1 MSSSRAGL
9 EHLHEVMAAKVSGG
23 RLPGVVYLVAH
34 GDEVHAE
41 AIGGL
46 GFGDSAPMRRDTV
59 FRITSMTKPILAAAA
74 MMMVDDGRLPLD
86 APVERWLPELA
97 EPRVLRRV
105 DGPLDDTAP
114 AVRPI
119 TVADLLTYRM
129 GYGMVVE
136 PTFEPPYP
144 VLTTARDL
152 ELVMGPP
159 DPRTPHGPDEW
170 IRRFATLPLMDQP
183 GELWRYQA
191 SALVL
196 GVLVARAAG
205 QQLGDFFADRLFG
218 PLGMTD
224 TGFDLPAADVDRLP
238 NYYMTDPETRRMRP
252 QTVSQAP
259 QWTRPPAFP
268 SGAAGLLSTVDD
280 YLAFARLLLDKG
292 VYRGQRLLS
301 ERAVELMTTNVLSD
315 EQIARGGALLGG
327 RGWGHGMSVV
337 VRPDEVSDLPGRYG
351 WEGGYG
357 TSWFNHPGLDLV
369 AILLTQVSDVLFDG
383 TMTEFGRAATG
394 VCRMQVAKNVPTVE

>member
-1 MSSSRAGL
+1 
-9 EHLHEVMAAKVSGG
+9 
-23 RLPGVVYLVAH
+23 
-34 GDEVHAE
+34 
-41 AIGGL
+41 
-46 GFGDSAPMRRDTV
+46 MRRDTV

-97 EPRVLRRV
+97 HRRVLRRV
-105 DGPLDDTAP
+105 DGPLDDTVP

-119 TVADLLTYRM
+119 TVGDLLTYRM

-301 ERAVELMTTNVLSD
+301 ERAVELMTTNVLSN